1 MAQFRTDVN
10 KLDNSHLIT
19 RYEVGMLSDR
29 LTPGESML
37 DAFGKLRVSPPV
49 TLFDSMHRY
58 QDNGKWST
66 TNTASGFITYRSNES
81 AVDLIVKTAV
91 NAEVVRETYRVFTY
105 QPGKSL
111 MIMNTFAM
119 HDDNSKTGVRQ
130 RVGYFNSNNGVFL
143 EKLGANVYLVLR
155 SKTTGTV
162 VETRVLQSNWNK
174 DTFTS
179 NSYSTQTGANFTAG
193 LDVTKANI
201 MWVDLE
207 WLGVGDVRCGFVVD
221 GIPIQAH
228 VFHGENVNYSTYMTT
243 ATLPLRYEIK
253 NTIATTS
260 NSVLKQICSS
270 VISEGG
276 YERVTPMTVVR
287 STANVTISTSASFTP
302 VLSVRLASDRLD
314 AVLIPAKINFFP
326 TSGDNFEVALIKNAT
341 LTGASYDTTSYTNID
356 VDKTATALTGG
367 TMVSHEYVAA
377 TNQGVV
383 PLNQPITGYNFE
395 MQLGRTTGGVSDVLT
410 LAARVIKNTGTGTGM
425 GSLSFYDLT
434 N

>member
-1 MAQFRTDVN
+1 VAQFRTDVS

-19 RYEVGMLSDR
+19 RYEVGMLSDK
-29 LTPGESML
+29 LTPSGTL
-37 DAFGKLRVSPPV
+37 VDAFGRMRVANPV
-49 TLFDSMHRY
+49 TLFDSSHRY
-58 QDNGKWST
+58 QDSGKWST
-66 TNTASGFITYRSNES
+66 TNTASAFITHRSDES

-143 EKLGANVYLVLR
+143 EKLGANVYFVLR

-162 VETRVLQSNWNK
+162 VDTRVLQSNWNK

-179 NSYSTQTGANFTAG
+179 NSYSTQTGTNFTAG
-193 LDVTKANI
+193 LDVTKANV
-201 MWVDLE
+201 MWIDLE
-207 WLGVGDVRCGFVVD
+207 WLGVGDVRCGFLVD
-221 GIPIQAH
+221 GRPIPAH
-228 VFHGENVNYSTYMTT
+228 VFRNENVNYSAYMTT

-260 NSVLKQICSS
+260 NSVLKQICAT

-276 YERVTPMTVVR
+276 YERVSPMTVVR
-287 STANVTISTSASFTP
+287 STANTTVGHTLFTP
-302 VLSVRLASDRLD
+302 IMSIRLASDRLD
-314 AVLIPAKINFFP
+314 SVIIPAQMNFLP
-326 TSGDNFEVALIKNAT
+326 TSADNFEVALIKNAT
-341 LTGASYDTTSYTNID
+341 LTGANYDTTTYASID
-356 VDKTATALTGG
+356 VDTTATALTGG
-367 TMVSHEYVAA
+367 TIVRHEYVVSSVLASA
-377 TNQGVV
+377 
-383 PLNQPITGYNFE
+383 PLNQGTFLYNFE
-395 MQLGRTTGGVSDVLT
+395 LQLGRTTGGVSDVLT
-410 LAARVIKNTGTGTGM
+410 LAARAIKNSGTGTGM